1 MLIVTNY
8 PQVPLATTNVATDLA
23 RADNQQAK
31 PILPP
36 QALTKPHHERA
47 LNQKNESLFRL
58 NTIEE
63 KHRQQRQSSDQ
74 QNQQHL
80 SQQSALQQQAPQS
93 APLTGLL
100 PQLLRVAARNNPTV
114 SRRDI
119 QPQTPTKS
127 TAINSDNNKKTE
139 VKQQIKQHSDEF
151 YKQFGQHIATCYQQC
166 TTPSP
171 LAHLLILV

>member
-47 LNQKNESLFRL
+47 LNQKNESPARY
-58 NTIEE
+58 IIKE
-63 KHRQQRQSSDQ
+63 KSSQQRQSSDQ
-74 QNQQHL
+74 QTPQQL
-80 SQQSALQQQAPQS
+80 AQPSSAPKSQS

-100 PQLLRVAARNNPTV
+100 PQLLRVAARNNPTL
-114 SRRDI
+114 SRGDI
-119 QPQTPTKS
+119 QPQTPTMS
-127 TAINSDNNKKTE
+127 TAINTDNNKNTE
-139 VKQQIKQHSDEF
+139 VKPRLRGHSEAF

-166 TTPSP
+166 TTPLP
-171 LAHLLILV
+171 AAHLLILV